1 MDTLFLLLF
10 TRNTLEVFS
19 LRKTPVLFMNLAL
32 ALGHRGQ
39 LLAAT
44 LVRLSVD
51 IVFYLGPAK
60 PVHILLQGQSGEG
73 EL

>member
-1 MDTLFLLLF
+1 
-10 TRNTLEVFS
+10 
-19 LRKTPVLFMNLAL
+19 MNLAL
-32 ALGHRGQ
+32 ALGHRGH

-60 PVHILLQGQSGEG
+60 PEHILLQGQSGEG